1 MQKGELPKVRE
12 LGNGGTL
19 ARAKILRL
27 YTTHTSHPL
36 INGLKINHDIGKT
49 KWTESPQILYGTPNG
64 KVKGYNFYFNL
75 EPLRFI
81 QS

>member
-12 LGNGGTL
+12 LGNGGAL

-36 INGLKINHDIGKT
+36 INGLKINHDPGKT
-49 KWTESPQILYGTPNG
+49 K
-64 KVKGYNFYFNL
+64 
-75 EPLRFI
+75 
-81 QS
+81 

>member
-1 MQKGELPKVRE
+1 MYHPQIFHLILFNSQMFDTPSLFYSLGNRCKKGELPKVRE

-36 INGLKINHDIGKT
+36 INGLKNKSRHWQNKIN
-49 KWTESPQILYGTPNG
+49 
-64 KVKGYNFYFNL
+64 
-75 EPLRFI
+75 
-81 QS
+81 